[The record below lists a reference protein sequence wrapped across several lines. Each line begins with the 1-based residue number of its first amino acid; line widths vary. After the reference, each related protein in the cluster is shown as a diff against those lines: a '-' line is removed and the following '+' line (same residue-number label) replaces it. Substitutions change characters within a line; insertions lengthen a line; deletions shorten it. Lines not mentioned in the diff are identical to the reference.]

1 MTGVFQVDMVGIWV
15 TYGKL
20 FAGFGVQFS
29 FELWIVFPRK
39 SLSAHFAQ
47 VIFPAA
53 AATPAASS

>member
-29 FELWIVFPRK
+29 FELWIVFPRE

-47 VIFPAA
+47 IILAA
-53 AATPAASS
+53 AAAPAASS